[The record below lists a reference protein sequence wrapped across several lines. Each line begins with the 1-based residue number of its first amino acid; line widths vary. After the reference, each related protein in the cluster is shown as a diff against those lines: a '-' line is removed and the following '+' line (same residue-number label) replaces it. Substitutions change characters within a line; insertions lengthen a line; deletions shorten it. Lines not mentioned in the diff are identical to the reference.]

1 MEFDPTQLGVQAGSG
16 AVVGGVI
23 GFAAKKIVKLV
34 AVLVGVQLGFL
45 AYLEN
50 QGIVSVNWGQL
61 ENAAAFSAT
70 AGESGMPPFVADIL
84 SAAPLSGGFAAGALV
99 GFKKG

>member
-1 MEFDPTQLGVQAGSG
+1 MQLDATQLGVQAGGG

-34 AVLVGVQLGFL
+34 AVLVGLELAML

-50 QGIVSVNWGQL
+50 QGIVSVNWGELQ
-61 ENAAAFSAT
+61 NAAAFST
-70 AGESGMPPFVADIL
+70 GGGGMPPIVADIL
-84 SAAPLSGGFAAGALV
+84 SAAPLSGGFAAGAAV

>member
-23 GFAAKKIVKLV
+23 GFAAKKVVKLV

-50 QGIVSVNWGQL
+50 QGIVSVNWSEL
-61 ENAAAFSAT
+61 ENIAAFSPT
-70 AGESGMPPFVADIL
+70 AGGSGMPPFVTDIL
-84 SAAPLSGGFAAGALV
+84 SAAPLSGGFAAGVLV

>member
-1 MEFDPTQLGVQAGSG
+1 MEFDPTQLGVQAGGG

-23 GFAAKKIVKLV
+23 GFAAKKIVKIV
-34 AVLVGVQLGFL
+34 AVLVGLEFAIL

-50 QGIVSVNWGQL
+50 QGIISVKWSELQS
-61 ENAAAFSAT
+61 AAAFT
-70 AGESGMPPFVADIL
+70 TGDGQMPPVVANAL
-84 SAAPLSGGFAAGALV
+84 SAAPLSGGFAAGAAV